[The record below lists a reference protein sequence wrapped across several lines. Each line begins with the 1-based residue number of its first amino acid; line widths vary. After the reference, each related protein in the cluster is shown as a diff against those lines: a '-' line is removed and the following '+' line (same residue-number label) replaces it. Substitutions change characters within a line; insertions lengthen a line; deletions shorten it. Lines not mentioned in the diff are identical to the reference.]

1 MTAIEV
7 THVIKS
13 YNDTK
18 IIRDISFSI
27 KKGEIFGILGPNGA
41 GKTTTLRMLLDQIKP
56 DSGTIKIMGKPIH
69 AKVKD
74 RIGYLPEERGLYQKS
89 KVIDILV
96 YFGRLKGM
104 SKKDAYGNAERLLR
118 TMELH
123 DAKNKRIE
131 ELSKGMQQKVQFIG
145 TIIHDP
151 DIIIVDEPF
160 SGLDPVNTRLL
171 KKVIMEQKK
180 AGKAIILSTHMM
192 EQAAQLCD
200 QLLMLNKGKVVM
212 HGKLDEITKKYYT
225 NSIII
230 EPESVDNI
238 VDNEDISSIGA
249 LKTTSR
255 LHDIAGVVD
264 IKHHKK
270 HMEIFLDNEADENTV
285 LQEIIAIIRVKRFEH
300 SVPSLN
306 DIFIRI
312 VDEGIE

>member
-1 MTAIEV
+1 MNAIEV

-13 YNDTK
+13 YNDTRV
-18 IIRDISFSI
+18 IRDISFSI

-56 DSGTIKIMGKPIH
+56 DSGTIKIMGEPIH
-69 AKVKD
+69 ASVKD
-74 RIGYLPEERGLYQKS
+74 KIGYLPEERGLYQKS
-89 KVIDILV
+89 KVLEILV

-104 SKKDAYGNAERLLR
+104 SKTDAHDSAERLLR
-118 TMELH
+118 IMELY
-123 DAKNKRIE
+123 DVKNKRIE
-131 ELSKGMQQKVQFIG
+131 QLSKGMQQKVQFIG

-192 EQAAQLCD
+192 EQAAQICD
-200 QLLMLNKGKVVM
+200 QLLMINKGKVVM
-212 HGKLDEITKKYYT
+212 YGKLDEITEKYYT

-238 VDNEDISSIGA
+238 DNEDISSIGA

-255 LHDIAGVVD
+255 LHDIAGVMD

-270 HMEIFLDNEADENTV
+270 HMEIFLNDEADENAV
-285 LQEIIAIIRVKRFEH
+285 LQEIIAIIKVKRFEH

-306 DIFIRI
+306 DIFIQI
-312 VDEGIE
+312 VDKGAK

>member
-7 THVIKS
+7 RHVIKS

-41 GKTTTLRMLLDQIKP
+41 GKTTMLRMLLDQIKP
-56 DSGTIKIMGKPIH
+56 DTGTIKIMGEPIH
-69 AKVKD
+69 AKIKD

-89 KVIDILV
+89 KVLETLV

-104 SKKDAYGNAERLLR
+104 SKRDAHASAERLLR
-118 TMELH
+118 VMELYEV
-123 DAKNKRIE
+123 KNKRIE
-131 ELSKGMQQKVQFIG
+131 QLSKGMQQKIQFIG
-145 TIIHDP
+145 TIIHNP

-171 KKVIMEQKK
+171 KGVIMEQKK
-180 AGKAIILSTHMM
+180 AGKAIILSTHMI
-192 EQAAQLCD
+192 EQAAQMCD
-200 QLLMLNKGKVVM
+200 QLLMINKGKVVM
-212 HGKLDEITKKYYT
+212 HGTLDKITEKYYT

-230 EPESVDNI
+230 EPESVDN

-249 LKTTSR
+249 LKTDSR
-255 LHDIAGVVD
+255 LRDIAGVTD

-270 HMEIFLDNEADENTV
+270 HMEIFLTDEADENAV
-285 LQEIIAIIRVKRFEH
+285 LQEIIAIINVKRFEH

-312 VDEGIE
+312 VDEGTE